1 MQNIGWRETER
12 VMEEERESEI
22 QQNDDCALS
31 CYQFPYDIMQF
42 TDLFAYMHL
51 DL

>member
-1 MQNIGWRETER
+1 MERDRESDG
-12 VMEEERESEI
+12 EEERESEI

-42 TDLFAYMHL
+42 TDLFAHMHL